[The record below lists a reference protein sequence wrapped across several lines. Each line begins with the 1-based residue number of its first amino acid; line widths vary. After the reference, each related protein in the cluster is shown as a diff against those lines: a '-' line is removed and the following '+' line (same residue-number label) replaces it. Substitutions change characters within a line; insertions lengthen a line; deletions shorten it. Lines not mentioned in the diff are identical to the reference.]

1 MCHKRVKI
9 ESASVGPTKKN
20 HFFRHLKSK
29 IFWRRSV
36 FIFLAS
42 SSVDLT
48 PGVCAFS
55 SMALSESASVAY
67 CGAPSQSPHQ
77 PSTQSQQHE
86 ETTTKDQQ
94 NSNILSL
101 TLDEIQL
108 KSGKPF
114 GSMNMD
120 EFITNLWNSVDDNLI
135 PSQPDDHI
143 EPNDNKIIIETQQ
156 PPTLTRQNSFSIP
169 IQICKKTVEE
179 VWSEIQKD
187 QPLHKLDNISNRE
200 PPQRQQT
207 FGEITLEEFLIK
219 AGVVQ
224 GTSKT
229 SQQKIAS
236 PPPPPIQNNNTCL
249 DANYGMGPTMGLG
262 FSTHPNVANN
272 YIVNGYAAYPI
283 YAPTRRNAGA
293 EMLPNNG
300 DQSTEKSLGMGEAG
314 GLNNNKKRIIDGPP
328 EVVIERRQRRMI
340 KNRESA
346 ARSRARKQ
354 AYTVELEVELNQLR
368 EENEK
373 LKQIVK
379 EYEEKGAQEVIIE
392 EKGAEEDDESKNDT
406 EEG

>member
-1 MCHKRVKI
+1 
-9 ESASVGPTKKN
+9 
-20 HFFRHLKSK
+20 
-29 IFWRRSV
+29 
-36 FIFLAS
+36 
-42 SSVDLT
+42 
-48 PGVCAFS
+48 
-55 SMALSESASVAY
+55 MALSESASAAY
-67 CGAPSQSPHQ
+67 YGAPSQSPHQ

-86 ETTTKDQQ
+86 ETTAKDQQ

-120 EFITNLWNSVDDNLI
+120 EFITNLWNSVDDNLV

-143 EPNDNKIIIETQQ
+143 EPNDKIIIETQQ
-156 PPTLTRQNSFSIP
+156 PSTLTRQNSFSIP
-169 IQICKKTVEE
+169 IQLCKKTVEE

-187 QPLHKLDNISNRE
+187 EPLHKLDNMSNRE
-200 PPQRQQT
+200 PPLRQQT

-224 GTSKT
+224 GTSKS
-229 SQQKIAS
+229 SQQKIA
-236 PPPPPIQNNNTCL
+236 PPPPIQNNNTGL
-249 DANYGMGPTMGLG
+249 DANFGMGLG

-272 YIVNGYAAYPI
+272 YLVNGYAAYPI
-283 YAPTRRNAGA
+283 YAPTRRSVGA

-300 DQSTEKSLGMGEAG
+300 DQSNEKSLCMGEAG

-328 EVVIERRQRRMI
+328 EVVVERRQRRMI